1 MKNNNLPSFVDVKDF
16 YSQYIPNF
24 SSLKPNADGW
34 VLCNSPLREDKN
46 PSFSI
51 NVIYGAWQDFATGDK
66 GNIYE
71 FIKRKENVDFPTA
84 KKILLDRYNPQSAQ
98 QTQQRSDKTI
108 VATYDYTDENGKL
121 LYQSV
126 RFEPKSFQQRRPNGS
141 NTWIWDL
148 KNTRRVL
155 YHLPKLVQWLDEK
168 HVIHIPEGEKDADN
182 LITLGFA
189 ATTTAGGVNSTLPSD
204 FKHIFRDA
212 SIVIWADNDAVG
224 KKFAERKADTLFGH
238 AKSLKICYSPEGKDI
253 SDWIAKGATKQDIA
267 RLVEET
273 EEYAQKSVLEGKTK
287 LENPTDV
294 EGLHLPDN
302 DFILECLNAGQYGDG
317 KLFQNI
323 FNNKKCYD
331 HTAQL
336 WMNYEQ
342 GCWRYDKKEL
352 TAQDGFDA
360 LYTAYKSVIPLSGR
374 TALDR
379 IAKLQDVSRTK
390 NVLEWARKRP
400 MAVLTE
406 EFDAHNHLLNLTN
419 GVFDL
424 NTQAFRAASAKDLMM
439 KQAGVAYNDNA
450 QCPHWLAFLARIF
463 NDDAEMLRFVQ
474 QWIGVCLSG
483 TTDLQAFFY
492 AFGKGANGKSTFFA
506 VIQELLGDYFV
517 NIPVETFLQKKHNAT
532 DEYQMVRLHGAR
544 LVVCSEIP
552 ENRRPNEGQIKDLTG
567 GELINARAPYGKPFS
582 FHPTHKL
589 ALFGNHKLKITG
601 TDEGIWRRVFL
612 VPFTVTIPPNER
624 KPMAQLLTTFRKEM
638 SGILLWALQGWRE
651 YSANGQIFV
660 PDTVKKATAEYRE
673 ESDVLAGFISDCC
686 EIGNQHWCY
695 TSELYQVYLQWS
707 SNNSD
712 NIIYKNQHSFTKAI
726 VERDFFLSKM
736 GSNKKAFNRIGLK
749 KNEA

>member
-323 FNNKKCYD
+323 F
-331 HTAQL
+331 
-336 WMNYEQ
+336 
-342 GCWRYDKKEL
+342 
-352 TAQDGFDA
+352 
-360 LYTAYKSVIPLSGR
+360 
-374 TALDR
+374 
-379 IAKLQDVSRTK
+379 
-390 NVLEWARKRP
+390 
-400 MAVLTE
+400 
-406 EFDAHNHLLNLTN
+406 
-419 GVFDL
+419 
-424 NTQAFRAASAKDLMM
+424 
-439 KQAGVAYNDNA
+439 
-450 QCPHWLAFLARIF
+450 
-463 NDDAEMLRFVQ
+463 
-474 QWIGVCLSG
+474 G
-483 TTDLQAFFY
+483 TR
-492 AFGKGANGKSTFFA
+492 
-506 VIQELLGDYFV
+506 
-517 NIPVETFLQKKHNAT
+517 NIL
-532 DEYQMVRLHGAR
+532 
-544 LVVCSEIP
+544 
-552 ENRRPNEGQIKDLTG
+552 
-567 GELINARAPYGKPFS
+567 
-582 FHPTHKL
+582 
-589 ALFGNHKLKITG
+589 
-601 TDEGIWRRVFL
+601 
-612 VPFTVTIPPNER
+612 
-624 KPMAQLLTTFRKEM
+624 
-638 SGILLWALQGWRE
+638 
-651 YSANGQIFV
+651 
-660 PDTVKKATAEYRE
+660 
-673 ESDVLAGFISDCC
+673 
-686 EIGNQHWCY
+686 
-695 TSELYQVYLQWS
+695 
-707 SNNSD
+707 
-712 NIIYKNQHSFTKAI
+712 
-726 VERDFFLSKM
+726 
-736 GSNKKAFNRIGLK
+736 
-749 KNEA
+749 